1 MNEITPERS
10 PEQFSNG
17 SGGYSGWWLS
27 WGESFLWK
35 CAVLGIGVL
44 SIWWIGWPQPVSLLP
59 HTMQTSSTV
68 QTHESGSKA
77 SSPEEELVHSVP
89 TTVKEVQEE
98 TGVRGTVLVDLNEGT
113 PEELAHLPGIGA
125 VLAGRIVAHRTSHG
139 AFRRVE
145 DLVLVPGIGA
155 KRLQQL
161 RPYVGV
167 RAPTSRMNRGPYA

>member
-17 SGGYSGWWLS
+17 PGGYSGGLS
-27 WGESFLWK
+27 WGGSFLWK

-44 SIWWIGWPQPVSLLP
+44 FVWWIGWPQPVSLPP
-59 HTMQTSSTV
+59 HTLQAPSTA
-68 QTHESGSKA
+68 QTHESRSKA
-77 SSPEEELVHSVP
+77 SSPEVELVHPVP
-89 TTVKEVQEE
+89 TAVKEVQEE
-98 TGVRGTVLVDLNEGT
+98 PGEGGTVLVDLNEGT
-113 PEELAHLPGIGA
+113 PDELAHLPGIGA

-167 RAPTSRMNRGPYA
+167 RAPTSRMDRGPYA